1 MICNITNLT
10 NKHYNFIVY
19 NFNVIIDYKI
29 ELDKKKKEKKYLEK
43 ISPKKEKIDGKKN
56 KNKNNNF

>member
-29 ELDKKKKEKKYLEK
+29 ELDKKKKEKK
-43 ISPKKEKIDGKKN
+43 KK
-56 KNKNNNF
+56 

>member
-29 ELDKKKKEKKYLEK
+29 ELDKKK
-43 ISPKKEKIDGKKN
+43 EKIDGKKTKIKT
-56 KNKNNNF
+56 KNFDGFLI

>member
-29 ELDKKKKEKKYLEK
+29 ELDKKKKDKNKKQMEKKTK
-43 ISPKKEKIDGKKN
+43 IKTKIFDGSLI
-56 KNKNNNF
+56 

>member
-10 NKHYNFIVY
+10 NKHYNSIVY

-29 ELDKKKKEKKYLEK
+29 ELDKKEKEKTK
-43 ISPKKEKIDGKKN
+43 IWKKQKTKIKTKIFDG
-56 KNKNNNF
+56 FLI